1 MVYMNGM
8 NKNLDTVINRLGKLE
23 KKLNI
28 LQNQMTENTDDKIQV
43 SQNPFIVLCVNFSS
57 NYNV

>member
-43 SQNPFIVLCVNFSS
+43 SQNQYSVMCKL
-57 NYNV
+57 

>member
-1 MVYMNGM
+1 MNGM

>member
-1 MVYMNGM
+1 MAYMNGM
-8 NKNLDTVINRLGKLE
+8 NKNLDKVINRLGKLE

-43 SQNPFIVLCVNFSS
+43 SQNLFIVLYVNFSS